1 MNEQAPSSESRV
13 RQGMDYGEFEEVQ
26 EVHAAIQREK
36 REPRVGLEPLSI
48 WLIVVYGLA
57 IFFGGAYL
65 GRYSGNFS
73 GDGLDPLGGP
83 PPTKKTSGSQAV
95 EQQAELSPRE
105 RGKKIFAAN
114 CQTCHQANGLGVP
127 GQYPPLAGS
136 EFVTGGS
143 RRPGMIVLK
152 GLQGPLTVKGQK
164 YGSAVM
170 QPWDKTLNDQKIAD
184 VLTYIRSEW
193 GNNASPVTPE
203 EVAALRKEL
212 ANHPE
217 SFTEPDLQAVP
228 ADANLPGGEAAPPG
242 GKPGE
247 QAKPGAP
254 AQSQPSPAP
263 SAPPK

>member
-1 MNEQAPSSESRV
+1 
-13 RQGMDYGEFEEVQ
+13 MDYGEHQEVQ

-48 WLIVVYGLA
+48 WLIVLYGFA

-73 GDGLDPLGGP
+73 GESLDPAVGP
-83 PPTKKTSGSQAV
+83 PQLKKAAAGPGGGEA
-95 EQQAELSPRE
+95 QAELSPRD

-136 EFVTGGS
+136 EIVTGGS

-152 GLQGPLTVKGQK
+152 GLQGPVTVKGMK
-164 YGSAVM
+164 FGSAVM

-184 VLTYIRSEW
+184 VLTYVRSEW
-193 GNNASPVTPE
+193 GNNASPVAPE
-203 EVAALRKEL
+203 QIAALRKEL
-212 ANHPE
+212 ANHPD
-217 SFTEPDLQAVP
+217 SFVEADILAVP
-228 ADANLPGGEAAPPG
+228 ADAELPGGPPPAGAPPSPP
-242 GKPGE
+242 PGQ
-247 QAKPGAP
+247 QAKPGE
-254 AQSQPSPAP
+254 
-263 SAPPK
+263 PPK

>member
-1 MNEQAPSSESRV
+1 MNEQPLNPSSLAH
-13 RQGMDYGEFEEVQ
+13 QGTDYGETADVQ

-57 IFFGGAYL
+57 IFLGGAYL

-83 PPTKKTSGSQAV
+83 PPTKKASALGPAGGGAV
-95 EQQAELSPRE
+95 QELTPAE

-136 EFVTGGS
+136 EFTTGGS
-143 RRPGMIVLK
+143 RRPAMIVLK
-152 GLQGPLTVKGQK
+152 GLQGPVTVKGQK
-164 YGSAVM
+164 FGTAVM
-170 QPWDKTLNDQKIAD
+170 QPWDKTLTDQKIAD
-184 VLTYIRSEW
+184 VLTYERSAW
-193 GNNASPVTPE
+193 GNNASPVTAE
-203 EVAALRKEL
+203 QISSLRKEL

-217 SFTEPDLQAVP
+217 SYTEPDILAVP
-228 ADANLPGGEAAPPG
+228 ADADLTGGA
-242 GKPGE
+242 
-247 QAKPGAP
+247 
-254 AQSQPSPAP
+254 
-263 SAPPK
+263 SAPPKPGEAAKPAPPKT